1 MKTEVGLYIYL
12 HNPRL
17 FFVVYPY
24 GVDAFIACIPHI
36 PLRIQTLPRISIL
49 NLKQILETPLF

>member
-1 MKTEVGLYIYL
+1 MKTEMKLYIYL

-17 FFVVYPY
+17 FFAVYPY
-24 GVDAFIACIPHI
+24 GVDAFIAHFHHI
-36 PLRIQTLPRISIL
+36 PLRIQTLPRISTL